1 MLLKDYLRELPD
13 PLCTS
18 SLYQLLMDALSVR
31 VPDDD
36 VGNAQL
42 MFSILDCL
50 PAVNQV
56 NNIGPSL
63 GVIPP
68 RHWVCVTGR
77 LSNSNSVSGCIGY
90 FIYTTLFHQSGSN
103 RQRIEKPN

>member
-1 MLLKDYLRELPD
+1 MTVLVDGRVVCDSWHSCDFMLYCAVLLKDYLRELPD

-18 SLYQLLMDALSVR
+18 SLYQMLMDALSVQ

-50 PAVNQV
+50 PTVNLV
-56 NNIGPSL
+56 NLLHNIRG
-63 GVIPP
+63 
-68 RHWVCVTGR
+68 
-77 LSNSNSVSGCIGY
+77 IGK
-90 FIYTTLFHQSGSN
+90 I
-103 RQRIEKPN
+103 